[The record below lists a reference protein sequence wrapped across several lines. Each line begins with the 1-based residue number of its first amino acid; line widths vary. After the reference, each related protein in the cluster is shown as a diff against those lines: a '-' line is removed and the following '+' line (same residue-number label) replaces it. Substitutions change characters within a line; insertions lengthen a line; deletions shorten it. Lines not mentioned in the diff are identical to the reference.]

1 MKLKENSLVKMLVL
15 CLICTFFWGAG
26 YPILKMSY
34 AYWGVGGSDVPGKLL
49 YASLRFIPAGLIL
62 LAVSSLKKK
71 KLSVPDKKAMPWVA
85 LLGVCQT
92 ALQYGLLYIGMA
104 FTSGTKSSVL
114 NQVCIFIMVLLT
126 PVFFR
131 GEKLTLRKIVGCVA
145 GFAGIVVMNLSGLSF
160 KMELG
165 DVIVIASS
173 CCAAAGYLI
182 SKGMPG
188 DSDAL
193 TSTAWQQITGGVILL
208 ILGLATGGKIAAP
221 NLPGILCLIFQVA
234 AAAIAYSLWFYLLK
248 AYDASTVSVSKFLTP
263 VFGVLFSGL
272 LLGEEIFT
280 LTNFAALALVCAGVI
295 VVNLKKKV

>member
-1 MKLKENSLVKMLVL
+1 MKVKDNSLVKMLLL
-15 CLICTFFWGAG
+15 CLVCTFFWGAG

-49 YASLRFIPAGLIL
+49 YASLRFLPAGFIL
-62 LAVSSLKKK
+62 LLVASLKKK
-71 KLSVPDKKAMPWVA
+71 KLAVPDKKAMPWVA

-126 PVFFR
+126 PVFFK
-131 GEKLTLRKIVGCVA
+131 GEKLTLRKILGCVA

-160 KMELG
+160 RMEMG
-165 DVIVIASS
+165 DIIVIASS

-208 ILGLATGGKIAAP
+208 ILGLATGGKLTAP
-221 NLPGILCLIFQVA
+221 NMEGMLCLAFQVTA
-234 AAAIAYSLWFYLLK
+234 AAVAYSLWFYLLK
-248 AYDASTVSVSKFLTP
+248 NYDASTVSVSKFLTP

-280 LTNFAALALVCAGVI
+280 VTNLAALALVCTGVV
-295 VVNLKKKV
+295 VVNLKKKA

>member
-1 MKLKENSLVKMLVL
+1 MKTKENSLVKMLLL
-15 CLICTFFWGAG
+15 CLNCTFFWGAG

-34 AYWGVGGSDVPGKLL
+34 AYWGVEGSDVPGKLL
-49 YASLRFIPAGLIL
+49 YASLRFLPAGFIL
-62 LAVSSLKKK
+62 LLIASLKKE
-71 KLSVPDKKAMPWVA
+71 KLSVPDKKAMPWVG
-85 LLGVCQT
+85 LLGICQT

-104 FTSGTKSSVL
+104 YTSGTKSSVL

-126 PVFFR
+126 PVFFK
-131 GEKLTLRKIVGCVA
+131 GEKLTLRKILGCIA

-165 DVIVIASS
+165 DIIVIVSS

-208 ILGLATGGKIAAP
+208 ILGLTTGGKLAVP
-221 NLPGILCLIFQVA
+221 NMEGMLCLAFQVTA
-234 AAAIAYSLWFYLLK
+234 AAVAYSLWFYLLK
-248 AYDASTVSVSKFLTP
+248 NFDASTVSVSKFMTP

-272 LLGEEIFT
+272 LLGEEIFKV
-280 LTNFAALALVCAGVI
+280 TNLVALALVCTGVV
-295 VVNLKKKV
+295 VVNLKKK

>member
-1 MKLKENSLVKMLVL
+1 MKTKENSLVKMLLL
-15 CLICTFFWGAG
+15 CLVCTFFWGAG

-49 YASLRFIPAGLIL
+49 YASLRFLPAGFIL
-62 LAVSSLKKK
+62 LLVASLKKK
-71 KLSVPDKKAMPWVA
+71 KLAVPDKKAMPWVG
-85 LLGVCQT
+85 LLGICQT

-104 FTSGTKSSVL
+104 YTSGTKSSVL

-126 PVFFR
+126 PVFFK
-131 GEKLTLRKIVGCVA
+131 GEKLTLRKILGCIA
-145 GFAGIVVMNLSGLSF
+145 GFSGIVVMNLSGLSF

-165 DVIVIASS
+165 DIIVIASS

-208 ILGLATGGKIAAP
+208 ILGLTTGGKLAVA
-221 NLPGILCLIFQVA
+221 NMEGMLCLAFQVA
-234 AAAIAYSLWFYLLK
+234 AAAVAYSLWFYLLK
-248 AYDASTVSVSKFLTP
+248 NFDASTVSVSKFMTP

-272 LLGEEIFT
+272 LLGEEI
-280 LTNFAALALVCAGVI
+280 LKVTNLVALALVCTGVV
-295 VVNLKKKV
+295 VVNLKKK

>member
-1 MKLKENSLVKMLVL
+1 MLLL

-49 YASLRFIPAGLIL
+49 YASMRFLPAGFIL
-62 LAVSSLKKK
+62 LLVASLKKK
-71 KLSVPDKKAMPWVA
+71 RLSVPDKKAMPWVG
-85 LLGVCQT
+85 LLGICQT

-104 FTSGTKSSVL
+104 YTSGTKSSVL

-126 PVFFR
+126 PVFFK
-131 GEKLTLRKIVGCVA
+131 GEKLTLRKILGCIA
-145 GFAGIVVMNLSGLSF
+145 GFGGIVVMNLSGLSF

-165 DVIVIASS
+165 DIIVIASS

-188 DSDAL
+188 QSDAL

-208 ILGLATGGKIAAP
+208 ILGLVTGGKLAAP
-221 NLPGILCLIFQVA
+221 NMEGMLCLAFQVA
-234 AAAIAYSLWFYLLK
+234 AAAVAYSLWFYLLK
-248 AYDASTVSVSKFLTP
+248 NFDASTVSVSKFMTP

-272 LLGEEIFT
+272 LLGEEI
-280 LTNFAALALVCAGVI
+280 LKVTNFVALALVCTGVV
-295 VVNLKKKV
+295 VVNLKKK

>member
-1 MKLKENSLVKMLVL
+1 MKTKENSLVKMLLL

-49 YASLRFIPAGLIL
+49 YASMRFLPAGFIL
-62 LAVSSLKKK
+62 LLVASLKKK
-71 KLSVPDKKAMPWVA
+71 KLSLPDKKAMPWVG
-85 LLGVCQT
+85 LLGICQT

-104 FTSGTKSSVL
+104 YTSGTKSSVL

-126 PVFFR
+126 PVFFK
-131 GEKLTLRKIVGCVA
+131 GEKLTLRKILGCIA
-145 GFAGIVVMNLSGLSF
+145 GFGGIVVMNLSGLSF

-165 DVIVIASS
+165 DIIVIASS

-188 DSDAL
+188 QSDAL

-208 ILGLATGGKIAAP
+208 ILGLVTGGKLAAP
-221 NLPGILCLIFQVA
+221 NMEGMLCLAFQVA
-234 AAAIAYSLWFYLLK
+234 AAAVAYSLWFYLLK
-248 AYDASTVSVSKFLTP
+248 NFDASTVSVSKFMTP

-272 LLGEEIFT
+272 LLGEEI
-280 LTNFAALALVCAGVI
+280 LKVTNFVALALVCTGVV
-295 VVNLKKKV
+295 VVNLKKK